1 MTDDINIKFN
11 KDFSEKSI
19 DLCSSVH
26 SFNSNENSLFSD
38 KETDYLKTYENTREK
53 TDDNFLTI
61 QNSNNKNFI
70 NNNEKDL
77 IIKPNDNNNKNNNNN
92 IDINKIINKSEKMKK
107 IYDLINQPLTHRDLS
122 KKLDFNYKNKDL
134 FEIEKYKFISNKEK
148 KNIYNS
154 DYKQISFNHKFHSN
168 KNNMNKFIKNRNLY
182 SDYLMNNK
190 KIIQPSNTVELF
202 KKSSYSHINY
212 NNDNNNNINKKFF
225 SSKLNNI
232 SNIFKNNE
240 LFPKKANNNH
250 KLFNFNNLYKTKL
263 QKNTLSNYYLEKLNN
278 WDN

>member
-70 NNNEKDL
+70 NKNEKDS
-77 IIKPNDNNNKNNNNN
+77 IIKQNNDNNNNN

-190 KIIQPSNTVELF
+190 KIVQPSNTVELF
-202 KKSSYSHINY
+202 KKNSYSHINY

-240 LFPKKANNNH
+240 LFPKKVNNNH
-250 KLFNFNNLYKTKL
+250 KLFNYNNLYKTKL
-263 QKNTLSNYYLEKLNN
+263 QKNTLANYYL
-278 WDN
+278 

>member
-70 NNNEKDL
+70 NKNEKDS
-77 IIKPNDNNNKNNNNN
+77 IIKQNNDNNNNN
-92 IDINKIINKSEKMKK
+92 IDINVIINKSEKMKK

-154 DYKQISFNHKFHSN
+154 DYKQISVNHKFHSN

-212 NNDNNNNINKKFF
+212 NNDNNNNLNKKFF

-240 LFPKKANNNH
+240 LFPKKVNNNH
-250 KLFNFNNLYKTKL
+250 KLFNYNNLYKTKL
-263 QKNTLSNYYLEKLNN
+263 QKNTLANYYLEKLNN

>member
-70 NNNEKDL
+70 NKNEKDS
-77 IIKPNDNNNKNNNNN
+77 IIKQNNDNNNNN
-92 IDINKIINKSEKMKK
+92 IDINVIINKSEKMKK
-107 IYDLINQPLTHRDLS
+107 IYDLINQPLTHRELN
-122 KKLDFNYKNKDL
+122 KKLDFNSKNKDL
-134 FEIEKYKFISNKEK
+134 FEIEKYKFISNKDK

-154 DYKQISFNHKFHSN
+154 DYKQISFNHKFYSN
-168 KNNMNKFIKNRNLY
+168 KNNINKYIKNRNLY

-212 NNDNNNNINKKFF
+212 NNDNNNNLNKKFF

-240 LFPKKANNNH
+240 LFPKKVNNNH
-250 KLFNFNNLYKTKL
+250 KLFNYNNLYKTKL
-263 QKNTLSNYYLEKLNN
+263 QKNTLANYYLEKLNN

>member
-77 IIKPNDNNNKNNNNN
+77 IIKPNKNNNNN